1 MRTIRPCLTRTNTK
15 PAIDSNYSLPSGA
28 AGGASHQTSSLLDEF
43 ARKRKAAAIAVPT
56 DDKRVRTE
64 LRSRGEPI
72 TLFGERPEDRRDRLR
87 AILYSEQEGGG
98 EDEDMRDV
106 SDASDDDGD
115 EADSLFIEMLKGAGA
130 RVCISN

>member
-1 MRTIRPCLTRTNTK
+1 MESTLSTTCTNTR
-15 PAIDSNYSLPSGA
+15 PAIESNYSLPT
-28 AGGASHQTSSLLDEF
+28 AGGTSQQTSSLLDEF
-43 ARKRKAAAIAVPT
+43 ARKRKVAAIAVPT

-98 EDEDMRDV
+98 EDEDMHDV
-106 SDASDDDGD
+106 G
-115 EADSLFIEMLKGAGA
+115 
-130 RVCISN
+130 